1 MEKIIRQQDIFDKAS
16 AVRHMCK
23 ALEFINKRKKFLV
36 NYTKEHFIY
45 QITQCYE
52 NLVLG
57 NCDHLIKFI
66 LFGNDDDVNKAN
78 KHATDY
84 AGWMST
90 VSKTLPLLFKYNYDD
105 YIRKLFCKR
114 MFCKSKLP
122 FNTKTQYYYSS
133 KISRKE

>member
-57 NCDHLIKFI
+57 REIKGTIIVVTFWNII
-66 LFGNDDDVNKAN
+66 LDMQQIMQVG
-78 KHATDY
+78 
-84 AGWMST
+84 
-90 VSKTLPLLFKYNYDD
+90 
-105 YIRKLFCKR
+105 
-114 MFCKSKLP
+114 
-122 FNTKTQYYYSS
+122 
-133 KISRKE
+133 